1 MRCLLWSPKKSLNY
15 TLDYKSGMSEWITE
29 WMIFWWQWQWMIL
42 WPTLISVLFTSW
54 KVESCKVIQNHPHPP
69 PLPSPLNIAA
79 VTAATDVIDLLVY
92 STVGEHVESLMK
104 TLSNLTSFS
113 PWLKRSDLPIG
124 AGRLL
129 AHDGSVGRTP
139 FLLQLNHDMYRR

>member
-1 MRCLLWSPKKSLNY
+1 MNNWMNDFLMTMTMNDIVAYTHISSVYQLESRKLQGDTKS
-15 TLDYKSGMSEWITE
+15 SA
-29 WMIFWWQWQWMIL
+29 
-42 WPTLISVLFTSW
+42 
-54 KVESCKVIQNHPHPP
+54 P

-129 AHDGSVGRTP
+129 AHEGSVGRTP

>member
-1 MRCLLWSPKKSLNY
+1 MNDFLMTMTMNDIVAYTHISSVYQLECRKLQGDTKS
-15 TLDYKSGMSEWITE
+15 SA
-29 WMIFWWQWQWMIL
+29 
-42 WPTLISVLFTSW
+42 
-54 KVESCKVIQNHPHPP
+54 PP

-113 PWLKRSDLPIG
+113 P
-124 AGRLL
+124 
-129 AHDGSVGRTP
+129 
-139 FLLQLNHDMYRR
+139 